1 MFLKPTL
8 KPERIIINNRINDLK
23 NNTAQSI
30 PDNILPLLNQVNKN
44 DSCIFHCPWKML
56 FR

>member
-30 PDNILPLLNQVNKN
+30 ADNILSLVKSSQQK
-44 DSCIFHCPWKML
+44 
-56 FR
+56 